1 MRTFCWYYVTC
12 VCKYIITNPSL
23 KKGGVLGFE
32 VQYLGFHN
40 CLPVWYSAELLEID
54 KVEGPSRPDGPGP
67 YTEGQECLMS
77 GVRPVL
83 GHRYYWTLY
92 GSVLGPNESRAFCNC
107 HFNYSTYVDFPR
119 ATSSRTHPIVAEK
132 APDSVRR
139 VELNF
144 GLMRPVITDHFS
156 FRFPYQWR
164 TCPVAGSCQSLLI
177 TATLTAHRSFP
188 LMNEIA
194 IGSLKYSFKCFT
206 GRCPI
211 ISPTTDHL

>member
-1 MRTFCWYYVTC
+1 M
-12 VCKYIITNPSL
+12 
-23 KKGGVLGFE
+23 
-32 VQYLGFHN
+32 
-40 CLPVWYSAELLEID
+40 LLSWTSRD
-54 KVEGPSRPDGPGP
+54 RQSRPDGPGP

-77 GVRPVL
+77 VVRPVL
-83 GHRYYWTLY
+83 GHRYYWALY

-119 ATSSRTHPIVAEK
+119 ATHPIVAEK

-177 TATLTAHRSFP
+177 TAALTAHRSFP

-194 IGSLKYSFKCFT
+194 VGSLKYSFKCFT

-211 ISPTTDHL
+211 ISPTTRIYPIISYDL